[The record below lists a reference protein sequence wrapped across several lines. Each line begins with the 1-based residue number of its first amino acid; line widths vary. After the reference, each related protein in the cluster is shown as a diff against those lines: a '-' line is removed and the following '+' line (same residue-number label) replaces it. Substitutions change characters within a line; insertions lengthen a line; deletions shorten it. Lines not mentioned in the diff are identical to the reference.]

1 MGTIKRERKHQRN
14 GVHIMSYSI
23 QGQLFNTRNE
33 ALTQLVALWVSNGG
47 EQSDMDEIKS
57 AINDSETPSEI
68 IAEWGGSLG
77 EFKDPADEVELI
89 DHIKTHKADIIMAC

>member
-1 MGTIKRERKHQRN
+1 
-14 GVHIMSYSI
+14 MSYSI

-33 ALTQLVALWVSNGG
+33 ALTQLVALWVSNG
-47 EQSDMDEIKS
+47 EESDMDEIKS
-57 AINDSETPSEI
+57 AINDSETPAGI

-77 EFKDPADEVELI
+77 EFEEPADEVELI

>member
-1 MGTIKRERKHQRN
+1 
-14 GVHIMSYSI
+14 MSYSI

-47 EQSDMDEIKS
+47 EQADMDEIKS
-57 AINDSETPSEI
+57 ALNDSETPAEI

-77 EFKDPADEVELI
+77 EFEEETDVGELS
-89 DHIKTHKADIIMAC
+89 DHIKTHRTDIIMAC

>member
-1 MGTIKRERKHQRN
+1 
-14 GVHIMSYSI
+14 MSYSI

-33 ALTQLVALWVSNGG
+33 AITELVALWVSNG
-47 EQSDMDEIKS
+47 EESDMDEIKS

-77 EFKDPADEVELI
+77 EFEEPADAGELA

>member
-1 MGTIKRERKHQRN
+1 
-14 GVHIMSYSI
+14 MSYSI

-57 AINDSETPSEI
+57 ALNDSETPAEI

-77 EFKDPADEVELI
+77 EFEEPTDEGELI
-89 DHIKTHKADIIMAC
+89 DHIKTHKADIITAC

>member
-1 MGTIKRERKHQRN
+1 
-14 GVHIMSYSI
+14 MSYSI

-33 ALTQLVALWVSNGG
+33 ALTALIANWASAGG
-47 EQSDMDEIKS
+47 ENDMDEIKS

-68 IAEWGGSLG
+68 IAEWSGSLG
-77 EFKDPADEVELI
+77 EFKDPADEGELA

>member
-1 MGTIKRERKHQRN
+1 
-14 GVHIMSYSI
+14 MSYSI

-47 EQSDMDEIKS
+47 EQTDMDEIKS
-57 AINDSETPSEI
+57 ALNDSETPAEI

-77 EFKDPADEVELI
+77 EFEEETDEGELI

>member
-1 MGTIKRERKHQRN
+1 
-14 GVHIMSYSI
+14 MSYSI

-47 EQSDMDEIKS
+47 EQSDMGELKS
-57 AINDSETPSEI
+57 ALNDSETPSEI
-68 IAEWGGSLG
+68 IAERSGSLG
-77 EFKDPADEVELI
+77 EFKDPADEGELA